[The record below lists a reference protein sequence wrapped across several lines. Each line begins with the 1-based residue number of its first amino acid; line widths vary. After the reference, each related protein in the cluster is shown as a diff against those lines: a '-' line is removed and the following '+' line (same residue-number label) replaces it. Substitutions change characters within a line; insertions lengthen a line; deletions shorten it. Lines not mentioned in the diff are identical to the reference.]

1 MIVTPRYGH
10 GALSDVMP
18 SVLGALGV
26 AGEHDR
32 LDLGVDGIRKACVL
46 LVDGLGYEQLV
57 ANPTA
62 APFLSRYTGRSWTA
76 GFPSTTATSLGSIG
90 TGLPAGEHGVV
101 GYLMALPGFD
111 RPMNPLKWQLHGQ
124 ADHGHQQKVNMLTAA
139 VPEEIQPRATVFERA
154 AADGITVSRVA
165 PSYQKD
171 SGLTRAVL
179 RGGDFRTVVSAG
191 DLVAEARSALISD
204 DRTLV
209 YAYYADLDLTGHVRG
224 PRSAA
229 WAFELSQVDRI
240 AEGIANELPRDAA
253 LIVTADHGMVQVDGH
268 VDIDA
273 SPALREG
280 VRMIA
285 GEPRARHVFADA
297 GSEADVLAAWSDLDG
312 YLAVSRGD
320 AIERGWFGPIVT
332 DAVAERIGDVVA
344 VSLGP
349 GALVRRGAEPMQ
361 SKLLGHHGSL
371 TSAEMLVPAIVVSH
385 AP

>member
-1 MIVTPRYGH
+1 
-10 GALSDVMP
+10 MP